1 MAFHTGISSIP
12 AIFKAGFWDAALL
25 SRNQAIAVKLLRDIY
40 RSPNTSYQPC
50 MAILLSI
57 DAYFGVCM
65 VQITEHGSLRIVV
78 LLVSIIII
86 YQGVIYHNI
95 EYKMYVFKDV
105 IDKIDKRKS
114 YIEGP

>member
-1 MAFHTGISSIP
+1 MDLHPLVIE
-12 AIFKAGFWDAALL
+12 
-25 SRNQAIAVKLLRDIY
+25 
-40 RSPNTSYQPC
+40 
-50 MAILLSI
+50 

-95 EYKMYVFKDV
+95 EYKMYISKDV

>member
-1 MAFHTGISSIP
+1 
-12 AIFKAGFWDAALL
+12 
-25 SRNQAIAVKLLRDIY
+25 
-40 RSPNTSYQPC
+40 

>member
-1 MAFHTGISSIP
+1 
-12 AIFKAGFWDAALL
+12 
-25 SRNQAIAVKLLRDIY
+25 
-40 RSPNTSYQPC
+40 
-50 MAILLSI
+50 
-57 DAYFGVCM
+57 M

-95 EYKMYVFKDV
+95 EYKMYISKDV